1 MNSPTLPEQ
10 STPPNDQSLD
20 KSGGRIREMFGQIAP
35 RYDFLNHFL
44 SCGLDLWWRRRV
56 TRMIPIARDGGPILD
71 VCAGTGDQALAWLA
85 ACRRACLTDTPVIAA
100 DFCRP
105 MLRAAVRK
113 VTARFPDAKTGI
125 VEADTLA
132 LPFAD
137 DRFQIVSVAFGLRNV
152 ADTDG
157 GLKEMARVCRPGGY
171 VAVLEFCDPRTPGL
185 KQLYRW
191 YFHKVLPRI
200 GQRIARNRHDAYE
213 YLPESVA
220 RFPQRAALEE
230 RMQAIGLKDTWHR
243 AMLPG
248 IVALHV
254 GRK

>member
-1 MNSPTLPEQ
+1 
-10 STPPNDQSLD
+10 
-20 KSGGRIREMFGQIAP
+20 MFGQIAP
-35 RYDFLNHFL
+35 RYDFLNHLL

-56 TRMIPIARDGGPILD
+56 ARMVPIARDGSPILD

-85 ACRRACLTDTPVIAA
+85 ACRRTGLQDTPVIAA

-105 MLRAAVRK
+105 MLRSAVQKIAARYPKANTTV
-113 VTARFPDAKTGI
+113 

-132 LPFAD
+132 LPFPD

-152 ADTDG
+152 ADTNK
-157 GLKEMARVCRPGGY
+157 GLREMTRVCRPGGY
-171 VAVLEFCDPRTPGL
+171 VAVLEFCDPWLPGL

-200 GQRIARNRHDAYE
+200 GQWIARNRHDAYE
-213 YLPESVA
+213 YLPDSVA

-230 RMQAIGLKDTWHR
+230 RMQAVGLTETWHR
-243 AMLPG
+243 TMMPG